1 MVSINIPNGQTAV
14 KVKVIDNG
22 ARITGPM
29 AFFLDP
35 PILVEA
41 QRREKM
47 HAPAF
52 SFLVEHETLQR
63 KVVFDLGIRANPE
76 QYPPAVLKYH
86 EAFSLVAGREVYDVL
101 KDGGVDL
108 NTIEAIIWSHH
119 HMDHTG
125 NPNGFPSTTDL
136 IVGPGFK
143 ETLLP
148 SYPENPKAMIGQRDY
163 EGRNL
168 RQLDFKEESKGLTI
182 GGFPAIDYFED
193 GSFYLLQ
200 APGHSIDHM
209 AGLARTSTSPARF
222 ILMGADIG
230 HHASQWRPSEHRPI
244 PKELTPSPFGPE
256 SRFNLRLNVCPGE
269 LFTEHV
275 HPQGRND
282 VPFTRVKAGHPYDA
296 EQAQRDVEKM
306 VSFDEDDRIMV
317 IAAHDFT
324 LLPMLDYFPK
334 EANGW
339 HDAGWKESSR
349 WDFLKGLACLVPET
363 AART

>member
-1 MVSINIPNGQTAV
+1 MVSINIPNGQSAV

-35 PILVEA
+35 PILAEA

-52 SFLVEHETLQR
+52 SFLVEHEGLQR

-108 NTIEAIIWSHH
+108 STIEAIIWRYVRVWPHIEREKHSFVSSHH

-200 APGHSIDHM
+200 ALGVSWPRDMVEM
-209 AGLARTSTSPARF
+209 ARLTTGTLA
-222 ILMGADIG
+222 
-230 HHASQWRPSEHRPI
+230 
-244 PKELTPSPFGPE
+244 
-256 SRFNLRLNVCPGE
+256 
-269 LFTEHV
+269 
-275 HPQGRND
+275 
-282 VPFTRVKAGHPYDA
+282 
-296 EQAQRDVEKM
+296 
-306 VSFDEDDRIMV
+306 
-317 IAAHDFT
+317 
-324 LLPMLDYFPK
+324 LD
-334 EANGW
+334 
-339 HDAGWKESSR
+339 
-349 WDFLKGLACLVPET
+349 
-363 AART
+363 